1 MQKTSGWYSWGIA
14 YEKPFTCNDG
24 KVITNKTWWL
34 YIFEHK
40 SFKFSFEEMKD
51 NKDEVIRRMNID
63 LHFWLPNDILLK
75 ADKMSMA
82 NSVEL
87 RVPFLDKKVWELSS
101 KIPTKYMVKDNHT
114 KYIFR
119 KVANK
124 FIPTEWA
131 KRKKLGFPVPF
142 SKWIREKTHNNRHPI
157 HSRVRGKCWPGFRG
171 SRC

>member
-1 MQKTSGWYSWGIA
+1 
-14 YEKPFTCNDG
+14 
-24 KVITNKTWWL
+24 
-34 YIFEHK
+34 
-40 SFKFSFEEMKD
+40 
-51 NKDEVIRRMNID
+51 MNID

-101 KIPTKYMVKDNHT
+101 KIPTKYMVHDNQT

-119 KVANK
+119 KVAEK
-124 FIPTEWA
+124 FIPLEWA

-142 SKWIREKTHNNRHPI
+142 GDYLFEDKYYNYVKEYFNKDYVDEFFKKDVINKMLDDHHSKKQRN
-157 HSRVRGKCWPGFRG
+157 GKKIYTILTFLVWYDRFFVQEA
-171 SRC
+171 